1 MCFVEVNSPTRI
13 PVPSAVARVF
23 EAFVVAPEEPKT
35 HHEPVAQRAAA
46 VGWHSRWCAESPGTG
61 FAESR
66 AALDALESLA
76 WGDRSAAVQRLRSA
90 CGETE
95 GVEEILDGWLAKR
108 ALSAD

>member
-1 MCFVEVNSPTRI
+1 MCFVEVNLPTRI
-13 PVPSAVARVF
+13 PVPSAVARGSLRDGLVMCLGLLGRDHERF
-23 EAFVVAPEEPKT
+23 E
-35 HHEPVAQRAAA
+35 HAA